1 MKFLHTGDLHIG
13 KTLHEFPLLEDQKY
27 ILKQIIQIAEA
38 EKTDAVLL
46 AGDIYDRSIPPVE
59 AVSLLDD
66 FLTELTSKNIMVL
79 AVSGNHDSGERLSFM
94 SSVLEKQNIFIAGNS
109 VEPLRRIEW
118 EKNGEQITFVL
129 LPFVKPAEVGAKSTD
144 EAVRLILDRE
154 GLSGENTE
162 KHHKYV
168 LITHF
173 FVTDAGKTPELS
185 DSESPVH
192 VGGIDNVEASAFSFF
207 DYVAL
212 GHIHKPQKIGAG
224 EIYYAGTPLKYS
236 FSETQQEKSVVIT
249 EIGKEEMN
257 VRRVPL
263 KPLRDMRKI
272 KGSME
277 ELMKP
282 EVVSLADAGDYIQA
296 TLTDKE
302 ELIDPIGTLRSV
314 YPNIMQIVLEKNEQK
329 SGETGQRAAQIS
341 QKSTLE
347 LFEEFFELLRGEEMD
362 EARREE
368 VREALEEV

>member
-27 ILKQIIQIAEA
+27 ILKQIIEIAEA

-185 DSESPVH
+185 DSESPIH
-192 VGGIDNVEASAFSFF
+192 VGGIDNVDASAFSFF